1 MFARILF
8 YCHLFVVSNGIK
20 DTQSQ
25 QVNDVI
31 DTPAFLTGDVV
42 IGGLF
47 HIFNTKQPD
56 RCDLD
61 LDMYSVMEMEAVKW
75 SLMRLNEVNFIPGV
89 RLGNTGAYDSFE
101 TKLKN
106 SCVFI
111 IGIHVQNTFY
121 MYIRQSTFSFV
132 YLIRI
137 YIGLRQ

>member
-1 MFARILF
+1 MSARILF

-20 DTQSQ
+20 DTLSQ

-89 RLGNTGAYDSFE
+89 RLGNTAAYDSFE

-121 MYIRQSTFSFV
+121 MYIR
-132 YLIRI
+132 
-137 YIGLRQ
+137 

>member
-1 MFARILF
+1 MSARILF

-56 RCDLD
+56 RCDMD

-106 SCVFI
+106 SCVFLRSFDR
-111 IGIHVQNTFY
+111 NTCTEYIY
-121 MYIRQSTFSFV
+121 MYIR
-132 YLIRI
+132 
-137 YIGLRQ
+137 